1 MTIKVGDQIPSMKLM
16 MGTPDG
22 PKETSTD
29 EVFKGKKVVL
39 FAVPGAFT
47 PTCSVKHLP
56 SFVQNADALKGK
68 GVDTI
73 ACIAVNDAFVMAAWG
88 KEQGVDGKITMLA
101 DGSAAFTKALGLE
114 LDLMARGM
122 GTRSQRYA
130 LIAQDGKV
138 THLAVEAPGGFEVSK
153 AEIDPGPSLIAQRRD
168 EGGRHRSII
177 RSPPASPLRHIALQ
191 LGQPGVGVAV
201 RRRAPVA
208 ARRQRAAGAHLR
220 SVRHGRALEL
230 AEREEAAQ
238 EHLQPFADRRK
249 VVGCHADRAES
260 PAASRPSPR
269 RPRHAARGTRSST
282 APCRGAACRTD

>member
-16 MGTPDG
+16 MGTPEG

-56 SFVQNADALKGK
+56 SFVQNADALKAK

-101 DGSAAFTKALGLE
+101 DGSAAFTKAIGLE
-114 LDLMARGM
+114 LDLIGRGM

-153 AEIDPGPSLIAQRRD
+153 AE
-168 EGGRHRSII
+168 SI
-177 RSPPASPLRHIALQ
+177 L
-191 LGQPGVGVAV
+191 
-201 RRRAPVA
+201 
-208 ARRQRAAGAHLR
+208 AHL
-220 SVRHGRALEL
+220 
-230 AEREEAAQ
+230 
-238 EHLQPFADRRK
+238 
-249 VVGCHADRAES
+249 
-260 PAASRPSPR
+260 
-269 RPRHAARGTRSST
+269 
-282 APCRGAACRTD
+282 